1 MNYRVIL
8 PVIVNMLLNSLL
20 GLVSGLAPVKI
31 IMVVVYSTLVSLT
44 IFLMANKG
52 LTVKQTAAQVAER
65 FRVYLNRAKWF
76 QLALIS
82 YLAIRL
88 YLGLDNSSVFFYVHV
103 LIMFNMVGYLLSL
116 SSCELGKK

>member
-1 MNYRVIL
+1 MNYQVIL
-8 PVIVNMLLNSLL
+8 PVIVNMILNSLL